1 MNKQSESD
9 SEAQA
14 KEESEAKTA
23 RLLALIFGG
32 LIVALIAGMAAID
45 IYSDKLQGASSS
57 VHDAAEP

>member
-1 MNKQSESD
+1 MNKNSEPNP
-9 SEAQA
+9 ETNA
-14 KEESEAKTA
+14 KERAEAKTA

-45 IYSDKLQGASSS
+45 IYSEKLQGGSSS